1 MSLMLQ
7 GLSMAEIWS
16 HKYLTLRDLRT
27 KIIEGLML
35 LDWAVDFRA
44 LALKD
49 ITNAISSIGIDK
61 VQKDCMQKWIEILCR
76 T

>member
-7 GLSMAEIWS
+7 GSSMAEIWS
-16 HKYLTLRDLRT
+16 HKSLTLSVLRT
-27 KIIEGLML
+27 KIIEGLIL
-35 LDWAVDFRA
+35 QDWAVDFRA
-44 LALKD
+44 LALKS

-61 VQKDCMQKWIEILCR
+61 IQKDYMQKWIEILRR